1 MKKLNLKN
9 KNKRRDQNQSF
20 TACIVLRIL
29 KIPVLDGLGS
39 TAGGLT
45 DPPEDRLEGELP
57 G

>member
-1 MKKLNLKN
+1 MKN
-9 KNKRRDQNQSF
+9 KVYKRKEEGIKNQSF
-20 TACIVLRIL
+20 TACIVLRIP